1 MANISPVIQI
11 DIVAPGSTPELITL
25 GASCS
30 EQELEEYKKLFREFC
45 DVFAW
50 SYTEMPSLDPAI
62 IEHHIDT
69 WPDVRPIRQKE
80 HPIHPSKLPAVKA
93 KIEKLRTVGFIY
105 PIAYTT

>member
-11 DIVAPGSTPELITL
+11 DLAAPRGTPELITL

-30 EQELEEYKKLFREFC
+30 EQDIEEYKKLFREFR

-62 IEHHIDT
+62 IAHHIDT
-69 WPDVRPIRQKE
+69 WPDITPVRQK
-80 HPIHPSKLPAVKA
+80 
-93 KIEKLRTVGFIY
+93 
-105 PIAYTT
+105 